1 MLPELEK
8 PKLKGCYRVEPLDP
22 ETVVLV
28 AEDRHL
34 LLRGRL
40 YAWVLPMLD
49 GRRTVEDLF
58 RELEGRATAAEVLYV
73 LGLLERKG
81 LVAEA
86 PAHMAPAVE
95 AFWDET
101 EAGASVA
108 ERRLRELAVSVSP
121 VGGAQTQALCE
132 ALAAAAVRIAEPAA
146 LSLVVTDDYLRGELE
161 TFNRAALGSRRPW
174 MLVKLVGTH
183 AWLGPLFRPGETG
196 CWECLAQRLR
206 GNRTAETTLLRQ
218 RGARPPLDVPRGALP
233 ASEHAAA
240 NLAAL
245 EVARWLVLGR
255 SPRLEGKVL
264 TVDLLG
270 LELREHVLVRR
281 PQCHACGDPAPREPR
296 PLVLQPRPKH
306 FTSDGGFR
314 EQSPEQ
320 TLAAYERHVSPLTGV
335 VRALVRLSRS
345 DDAHMH
351 IYASGPNLA
360 LRSEDLRHL
369 RANLRNQS
377 GGKAKTDAQAR
388 ASALCEAL
396 ERYSGAFHGDEP
408 RLRARMKNLGE
419 AAIHP
424 STLLGYSA
432 AQYEHRRDWNL
443 FPWAFYQRVPEPFD
457 ESAEVDWAPVW
468 SLTRQQQRYV
478 PAAHCYYGYPSPPGQ
493 GFCFADSNGCAAG
506 NSREEAILQGFLE
519 VVERD
524 AVSIWWYNRL
534 LRPRVALEGFGESY
548 LPQLEAAYR
557 ANGRDLWV
565 LDVTAD
571 LGIPTFVAV
580 SRRLE
585 GPEQLVF
592 GFGAH
597 LDARLG
603 ILRAVTEANQFLAA
617 VEGLARS
624 AAGGERVDEATRAWL
639 DTATLANQLHL
650 GFDPQMP
657 VRTAA
662 DYPRI
667 QTDDL
672 AEDVRRCVAVA
683 ERRGLETLVLD
694 QTRPDIGL
702 PVVKVLMPGMR
713 HFWRRLAPGRLY
725 DVPVALGW
733 LQAPLREE
741 QLNPLTVFF

>member
-1 MLPELEK
+1 MLKK
-8 PKLKGCYRVEPLDP
+8 PKLKGSYRVEPLDP

-40 YAWVLPMLD
+40 YAWVVPMLD
-49 GRRTVEDLF
+49 GRRTVEELF
-58 RELEGRATAAEVLYV
+58 HELEGQATAAEVLYV

-86 PAHMAPAVE
+86 PALMAPAVH
-95 AFWDET
+95 AFWDAT

-108 ERRLRELAVSVSP
+108 EQRLRELAVSVSP
-121 VGGAQTQALCE
+121 VGGACTEALHE

-146 LSLVVTDDYLRGELE
+146 LSLLVTDDYLRGELE
-161 TFNRAALGSRRPW
+161 AFNRAALASRRPW
-174 MLVKLVGTH
+174 MPVKLVGTH

-218 RGARPPLDVPRGALP
+218 RGARAPLDVPRGVLP
-233 ASEHAAA
+233 VGERAAA

-245 EVARWLVLGR
+245 EVAKWLVLGR
-255 SPRLEGKVL
+255 SPRLEGKAL

-296 PLVLQPRPKH
+296 PLVLQSRPKL

-320 TLAAYERHVSPLTGV
+320 TLATYERHVSPLSGA

-345 DDAHMH
+345 DVPQVHV
-351 IYASGPNLA
+351 YSSGPNLA
-360 LRSEDLRHL
+360 LRCDDLRHL

-408 RLRARMKNLGE
+408 RRRARLRNLGE

-424 STLLGYSA
+424 GTLLGYSA
-432 AQYEHRRDWNL
+432 AQYERRQDWNRL
-443 FPWAFYQRVPEPFD
+443 PWAFYERVPEPFD
-457 ESAEVDWAPVW
+457 ESAEIDWAPVW
-468 SLTRQQQRYV
+468 SLTRQELRYV
-478 PAAHCYYGYPSPPGQ
+478 PALHCYYGYPCPPGQ
-493 GFCFADSNGCAAG
+493 GFCFSDSNGCAAG
-506 NSREEAILQGFLE
+506 NSPEEATLQGFLE
-519 VVERD
+519 IVERD

-534 LRPRVALEGFGESY
+534 VRPRVALEGFGESY

-557 ANGRDLWV
+557 ANGRELWV

-580 SRRLE
+580 SRRMQ
-585 GPEQLVF
+585 GPEQLVY

-603 ILRAVTEANQFLAA
+603 ILRAVTEANQFLTA
-617 VEGLARS
+617 VEGLTRS
-624 AAGGERVDEATRAWL
+624 AAGGDLVDDATRAWL
-639 DTATLANQLHL
+639 DTATLANQAHL
-650 GFDPQMP
+650 NFDPRAP
-657 VRTAA
+657 ALTAA
-662 DYPRI
+662 DYPCV
-667 QTDDL
+667 QTDNL

-683 ERRGLETLVLD
+683 ERHGLETLVLD

-702 PVVKVLMPGMR
+702 PVVKVIIPGMR

-725 DVPVALGW
+725 DVPVAMGW
-733 LQAPLREE
+733 LPASLREE
-741 QLNPLTVFF
+741 QLNPLTIFF